1 MSGRR
6 GAGGCGPPCAPSAAL
21 YTLRLHTP
29 AGPAP
34 ALSGRAAHWP
44 GVAGRDD
51 GAVTGEEQLAA
62 ESRKGELSGRLV
74 TVRERIAA
82 ACVAA
87 GRDPRQVTLVAVTK
101 TFPASDVRLLYEL
114 GVRDV
119 GENRDQEAAPKAAEC
134 ADLAP
139 ELTWHFV
146 GQLQTNKAASVVRYA
161 RVVHSVDRLR
171 LARVLGQQARKAGRV
186 VTCLVQVSLDAH
198 PDPGRAG
205 AAPAQI
211 PELAA
216 AVAAEEGLL
225 LGGVMAI
232 APLGVP
238 PAQAFAPLPAAAAA
252 VREIRPE
259 AAMISAGMS
268 GDMEAAIAVGATHV
282 RVGTALL
289 GDRPSFV
296 G

>member
-1 MSGRR
+1 M
-6 GAGGCGPPCAPSAAL
+6 
-21 YTLRLHTP
+21 
-29 AGPAP
+29 
-34 ALSGRAAHWP
+34 
-44 GVAGRDD
+44 
-51 GAVTGEEQLAA
+51 GEGQLAGK
-62 ESRKGELSGRLV
+62 SRRGELSGRLV
-74 TVRERIAA
+74 AVRGRIAA
-82 ACVAA
+82 ACAA
-87 GRDPRQVTLVAVTK
+87 VGRDAGEVTLVAITK

-139 ELTWHFV
+139 KLTWHFV

-161 RVVHSVDRLR
+161 RVVHSVDRMR
-171 LARVLGQQARKAGRV
+171 LVRALGTQARKAGQV
-186 VTCLVQVSLDAH
+186 VTCLVQVDLD
-198 PDPGRAG
+198 PDPEPGRGG
-205 AAPAQI
+205 AMPEEI
-211 PELAA
+211 PGLAA

-225 LGGVMAI
+225 LGGVMAV

-238 PAQAFAPLPAAAAA
+238 PAEAFAPLPAIASA

-268 GDMEAAIAVGATHV
+268 ADMEAAIAVGATHV

-289 GDRPSFV
+289 GGRPGFV
-296 G
+296 R

>member
-1 MSGRR
+1 M
-6 GAGGCGPPCAPSAAL
+6 
-21 YTLRLHTP
+21 
-29 AGPAP
+29 
-34 ALSGRAAHWP
+34 
-44 GVAGRDD
+44 
-51 GAVTGEEQLAA
+51 GEGQLAG
-62 ESRKGELSGRLV
+62 ESRRAELSGRLV
-74 TVRERIAA
+74 AVRGRIAA
-82 ACVAA
+82 ACAA
-87 GRDPRQVTLVAVTK
+87 VGRDAGEVTLVAITK

-139 ELTWHFV
+139 KLTWHFV

-161 RVVHSVDRLR
+161 RVVHSVDRMR
-171 LARVLGQQARKAGRV
+171 LVRALGTQARKAGRV
-186 VTCLVQVSLDAH
+186 VTCLVQVDLD
-198 PDPGRAG
+198 PDPEPGRGG
-205 AAPAQI
+205 AMPEEI
-211 PELAA
+211 PGLAA

-225 LGGVMAI
+225 LGGVMAV

-238 PAQAFAPLPAAAAA
+238 PAEAFAPLPAIASA

-268 GDMEAAIAVGATHV
+268 ADMEAAIAVGATHV

-289 GDRPSFV
+289 GGRPGFV
-296 G
+296 R

>member
-1 MSGRR
+1 VP
-6 GAGGCGPPCAPSAAL
+6 GA
-21 YTLRLHTP
+21 
-29 AGPAP
+29 
-34 ALSGRAAHWP
+34 
-44 GVAGRDD
+44 AGRDD

-62 ESRKGELSGRLV
+62 EGRKGELSGRLAA
-74 TVRERIAA
+74 VRERIAA
-82 ACVAA
+82 ACAA
-87 GRDPRQVTLVAVTK
+87 VGRHPREVTLVAVTK
-101 TFPASDVRLLYEL
+101 TFPASDVRLLFEL

-171 LARVLGQQARKAGRV
+171 LARALGQQARKAGRE
-186 VTCLVQVSLDAH
+186 VTCLIQVSLDA
-198 PDPGRAG
+198 DPGRGG
-205 AAPAQI
+205 AVPDQV

-216 AVAAEEGLL
+216 AVDAEAGLV

-238 PAQAFAPLPAAAAA
+238 PAEAFAQLPTAAAA
-252 VREIRPE
+252 VRQIRPE

-268 GDMEAAIAVGATHV
+268 ADMEAAIAVGATHV

-289 GDRPSFV
+289 GSRLAFV
-296 G
+296 R

>member
-1 MSGRR
+1 
-6 GAGGCGPPCAPSAAL
+6 
-21 YTLRLHTP
+21 
-29 AGPAP
+29 
-34 ALSGRAAHWP
+34 
-44 GVAGRDD
+44 VVGRDD
-51 GAVTGEEQLAA
+51 VAVTGEEQVPGASRREELRSRLA
-62 ESRKGELSGRLV
+62 G
-74 TVRERIAA
+74 VRGGIGA
-82 ACVAA
+82 ACAA
-87 GRDPRQVTLVAVTK
+87 VGRDAGEVTLVAITK

-139 ELTWHFV
+139 GLTWHFV
-146 GQLQTNKAASVVRYA
+146 GQLQTNKCASVVRYA
-161 RVVHSVDRLR
+161 GVVHSVDRMR
-171 LARVLGQQARKAGRV
+171 LVRALGGAARKAGRV
-186 VTCLVQVSLDAH
+186 ITCLVQVDLEPD
-198 PDPGRAG
+198 PDPGRGGAG
-205 AAPAQI
+205 LAQV
-211 PELAA
+211 PELAT

-238 PAQAFAPLPAAAAA
+238 PGQAFAPLPAAAAA

-289 GDRPSFV
+289 GDRPRFV

>member
-1 MSGRR
+1 M
-6 GAGGCGPPCAPSAAL
+6 
-21 YTLRLHTP
+21 
-29 AGPAP
+29 
-34 ALSGRAAHWP
+34 
-44 GVAGRDD
+44 
-51 GAVTGEEQLAA
+51 GEGQLAG
-62 ESRKGELSGRLV
+62 ESRRAELSGRLV
-74 TVRERIAA
+74 AVRGRIAA
-82 ACVAA
+82 ACAA
-87 GRDPRQVTLVAVTK
+87 VGRDAGEVTLVAITK

-139 ELTWHFV
+139 KLTWHFV

-161 RVVHSVDRLR
+161 RVVHSVDRMR
-171 LARVLGQQARKAGRV
+171 LVRALGTQARKAGQV
-186 VTCLVQVSLDAH
+186 VTCLVQVDLD
-198 PDPGRAG
+198 PDPEPGRGG
-205 AAPAQI
+205 AMPEEI
-211 PELAA
+211 PGLAA

-225 LGGVMAI
+225 LGGVMAV

-238 PAQAFAPLPAAAAA
+238 PAEAFAPLPAIASA

-268 GDMEAAIAVGATHV
+268 ADMEAAIAVGATHV

-296 G
+296 R

>member
-1 MSGRR
+1 
-6 GAGGCGPPCAPSAAL
+6 
-21 YTLRLHTP
+21 
-29 AGPAP
+29 
-34 ALSGRAAHWP
+34 
-44 GVAGRDD
+44 V
-51 GAVTGEEQLAA
+51 
-62 ESRKGELSGRLV
+62 
-74 TVRERIAA
+74 
-82 ACVAA
+82 
-87 GRDPRQVTLVAVTK
+87 GRDPAAVTLVAVTK

-134 ADLAP
+134 ADLSP

-161 RVVHSVDRLR
+161 RIVHSVDRLR
-171 LARVLGQQARKAGRV
+171 LVRALGEQARKARRMI
-186 VTCLVQVSLDAH
+186 TCLVQVSLDA
-198 PDPGRAG
+198 DPGRGG
-205 AAPAQI
+205 AAPGEV

-216 AVAAEEGLL
+216 AVAAEESLL

-238 PAQAFAPLPAAAAA
+238 PAQAFAPLLAAAAA

-259 AAMISAGMS
+259 AGMISAGMS

-289 GDRPSFV
+289 GDRPRFV
-296 G
+296 R